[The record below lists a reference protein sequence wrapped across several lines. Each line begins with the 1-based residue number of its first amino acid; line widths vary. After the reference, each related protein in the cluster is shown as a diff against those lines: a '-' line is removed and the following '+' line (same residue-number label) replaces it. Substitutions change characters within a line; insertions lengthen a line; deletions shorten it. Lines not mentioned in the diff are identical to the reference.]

1 MLRLTT
7 VHVPVQYNLES
18 TLRKPGRPRKF
29 TQPANWALEPFF
41 VSHKILCNQ
50 SSPWLFTR
58 KYPVNAARFAFL
70 LQTFSEHP
78 LLQARISFVLFRLP
92 DVIQSD
98 FSDDPSFQITL
109 EDYSPEQ
116 GWKLFMACPSATNSV
131 SRCVVLRRK
140 LEQASEDFALYV
152 IAHEF
157 AHAYLRNGGWGEITD
172 IEEAAD
178 ALAASWGFRRPQFP
192 QFTSLA

>member
-1 MLRLTT
+1 M
-7 VHVPVQYNLES
+7 
-18 TLRKPGRPRKF
+18 
-29 TQPANWALEPFF
+29 
-41 VSHKILCNQ
+41 
-50 SSPWLFTR
+50 
-58 KYPVNAARFAFL
+58 NAARFAFL
-70 LQTFSEHP
+70 LQAFSEHP
-78 LLQARISFVLFRLP
+78 LLHARISCVLFRLP
-92 DVIQSD
+92 DVVQLD

-116 GWKLFMACPSATNSV
+116 GWKLFMACPTATGSI

-140 LEQASEDFALYV
+140 LEQASEEFALYV

-178 ALAASWGFRRPQFP
+178 ALAASWGFPRPKYPRFKN
-192 QFTSLA
+192 FA